1 MLWGFQTV
9 ALFFL
14 EASSLLRA
22 QTGSSHLLYNLLV
35 ITEIPDSLSPIRR
48 NDPGVNH
55 RLITITKQC
64 LIPMICLS
72 LHPIRE
78 TLPSLLLPPAALCPL
93 FNSAERPGTRGEQ
106 IDLLRGPYWQCL
118 CCCSQCQAL
127 ALHAGW
133 LSGVGTTT
141 CRLIRSCF
149 YWQTPSHVCWFFC
162 IHISFIMSLK
172 AISEIQNFL

>member
-1 MLWGFQTV
+1 MLWGFQT
-9 ALFFL
+9 LFFL

-22 QTGSSHLLYNLLV
+22 QTGASHLLYNLLV

-118 CCCSQCQAL
+118 CCCGQCQAL
-127 ALHAGW
+127 ALHAW
-133 LSGVGTTT
+133 LAVRCWHDNTPFDQKLFLLTKP
-141 CRLIRSCF
+141 RLTFAGSSAF
-149 YWQTPSHVCWFFC
+149 TFL
-162 IHISFIMSLK
+162 SLCH
-172 AISEIQNFL
+172 

>member
-22 QTGSSHLLYNLLV
+22 QTGPSHLLYNLLV

-78 TLPSLLLPPAALCPL
+78 ILPSLLLPPAALCPL

-118 CCCSQCQAL
+118 CCCGQCQAL
-127 ALHAGW
+127 ALHAW
-133 LSGVGTTT
+133 LAVRCWHDNTPFGQKLFLLTNPV
-141 CRLIRSCF
+141 SCLLVLLH
-149 YWQTPSHVCWFFC
+149 SHFF
-162 IHISFIMSLK
+162 HYVTKSH
-172 AISEIQNFL
+172 

>member
-1 MLWGFQTV
+1 MLWGFQT
-9 ALFFL
+9 LFFL
-14 EASSLLRA
+14 EASSLLCA
-22 QTGSSHLLYNLLV
+22 QTGASQLLYNLLV

-118 CCCSQCQAL
+118 CCCANVKLLLSMR
-127 ALHAGW
+127 GW

-141 CRLIRSCF
+141 RRLIRSCF
-149 YWQTPSHVCWFFC
+149 YWQNPVSRLLVLLHSHFF
-162 IHISFIMSLK
+162 HYVTK
-172 AISEIQNFL
+172 GH